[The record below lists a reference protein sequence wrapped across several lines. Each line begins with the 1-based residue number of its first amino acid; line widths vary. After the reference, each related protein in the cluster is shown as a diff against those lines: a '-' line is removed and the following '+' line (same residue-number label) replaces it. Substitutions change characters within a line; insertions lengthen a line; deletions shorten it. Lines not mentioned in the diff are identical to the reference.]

1 MPSLASSLLPAG
13 LVDVPTQGGEIVGV
27 EGLVYVPSSPSC
39 PYRREWKEKAATF
52 PTSPQ
57 GEDFCQEAV
66 VSLTAQRPW
75 YTEF

>member
-1 MPSLASSLLPAG
+1 M
-13 LVDVPTQGGEIVGV
+13 GV

-39 PYRREWKEKAATF
+39 PYRREWKEKKARF

-75 YTEF
+75 YAGF